1 MADLSNPE
9 GEFRS
14 KSTDR
19 SLDELVPC
27 SSSGPWTYQFT
38 TSSFTSEWPIWFGS
52 VDKRNLCCYVE
63 FIAYKILDENDKKW
77 FLVFPYLFC
86 KSMKELVATIPTTT
100 AIAVSS
106 STKEATTT
114 TTTTTEAIVEDVMK
128 S

>member
-9 GEFRS
+9 GEFCS
-14 KSTDR
+14 KSMDR
-19 SLDELVPC
+19 SIDELVPC

-38 TSSFTSEWPIWFGS
+38 TCSSTEWPIWFGC
-52 VDKRNLCCYVE
+52 VDKRILCCYEE
-63 FIAYKILDENDKKW
+63 FIAYKILDEHDKKW

-86 KSMKELVATIPTTT
+86 KSMKELVAPIPTTT
-100 AIAVSS
+100 AIAISS

-114 TTTTTEAIVEDVMK
+114 TTTAVIVEDVMK